1 MLEIL
6 AEIQY
11 EVDLWLVFSPLLN
24 CYKKWS
30 MMENGICVADDFDP
44 FKSSSFNCEFSEDH
58 SEQLKCFFK
67 VF

>member
-1 MLEIL
+1 M
-6 AEIQY
+6 
-11 EVDLWLVFSPLLN
+11 FSPLLN